1 MLFNGE
7 RVRLRKMSIE
17 DVAIYHKWRNDI
29 EVMQFTNPSLDVF
42 TYTDTE
48 KFVNSIIESH
58 NSKGYMIEEVK
69 TGKPIGVTSLI
80 NIDYGNRNA
89 ECIIDI
95 GDKDY
100 WGKGFGRESF
110 KLLLDFVFKEL
121 NLHKVYLR
129 VFSFNERAIN
139 LYNSFGFDEEGKL
152 QEQLYRNGAWHDII
166 FMGLLKRNYKE

>member
-110 KLLLDFVFKEL
+110 RSEEHTSELQSRGHLVCRLLLEKK
-121 NLHKVYLR
+121 N
-129 VFSFNERAIN
+129 A
-139 LYNSFGFDEEGKL
+139 
-152 QEQLYRNGAWHDII
+152 
-166 FMGLLKRNYKE
+166 